1 MYVLYLAQF
10 FYLVFH
16 SIVFWLELNC
26 IFALFAIIFVSF
38 IAGEDTL
45 LNEQPYHY
53 LTVDEMKSLGDDSL
67 PIDVTQDDRHDS
79 NRDLGMF
86 DNRAFVFQRL

>member
-1 MYVLYLAQF
+1 MYLF
-10 FYLVFH
+10 FVIL
-16 SIVFWLELNC
+16 
-26 IFALFAIIFVSF
+26 
-38 IAGEDTL
+38 GEDTL

-86 DNRAFVFQRL
+86 HLIKYLFLKK

>member
-1 MYVLYLAQF
+1 MF
-10 FYLVFH
+10 SLVPC
-16 SIVFWLELNC
+16 SCLLITCLDL
-26 IFALFAIIFVSF
+26 IT
-38 IAGEDTL
+38 GEDTL

-79 NRDLGMF
+79 NRDLGTELLLLMF
-86 DNRAFVFQRL
+86 TLFLALCSIANFLKLF

>member
-1 MYVLYLAQF
+1 MGL
-10 FYLVFH
+10 
-16 SIVFWLELNC
+16 
-26 IFALFAIIFVSF
+26 
-38 IAGEDTL
+38 GEDTL

-79 NRDLGMF
+79 NRDLGMSHCNLRSIVQYIHNPWF
-86 DNRAFVFQRL
+86 LLIFYQAFLIQCNFWFC